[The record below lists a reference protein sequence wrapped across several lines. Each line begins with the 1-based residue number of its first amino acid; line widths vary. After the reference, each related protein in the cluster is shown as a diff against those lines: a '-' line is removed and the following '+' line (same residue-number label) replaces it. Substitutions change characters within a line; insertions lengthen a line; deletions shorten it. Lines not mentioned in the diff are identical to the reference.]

1 MREIGPPP
9 LAVLGGIAAAPAI
22 DMVPG
27 AERFKVLLY
36 SNYSGF
42 PRTGRTGS
50 RYILSIEDD
59 VEFRNL
65 GRMHNSRREHGV

>member
-1 MREIGPPP
+1 M
-9 LAVLGGIAAAPAI
+9 LGGIAADPAI

-27 AERFKVLLY
+27 VERLVLLY
-36 SNYSGF
+36 ANYSGF